1 MLQVGQVG
9 CRCVQWVSQV
19 GCKWGRL
26 TKWAASGPGGASGP
40 QVGQVCCKWAKCAA
54 SGLQAATQAS
64 QRKSLPQTVF
74 CVRETA
80 AIFKPSTAS
89 CLLAIRLTRVT
100 HFGQHFLACRLAQS
114 LSQTLF
120 ILRET
125 LGKWIQAYTATCN
138 TLDTFGTLAA
148 HLPHLAHLQ
157 HTRHTCPTCSTLAPS
172 GPLTAHSMHLAHL
185 HHTCP
190 T

>member
-1 MLQVGQVG
+1 MLQVCQVG
-9 CRCVQWVSQV
+9 CRYIKCI
-19 GCKWGRL
+19 KW
-26 TKWAASGPGGASGP
+26 GASGAS
-40 QVGQVCCKWAKCAA
+40 GS
-54 SGLQAATQAS
+54 SGLQAATQS
-64 QRKSLPQTVF
+64 SHRKSLPQTVF
-74 CVRETA
+74 RVRETA

-100 HFGQHFLACRLAQS
+100 HFGQHFLACRLTQS
-114 LSQTLF
+114 LPQTLF

-138 TLDTFGTLAA
+138 TLDPLAI
-148 HLPHLAHLQ
+148 HSTHLAHLQ
-157 HTRHTCPTCSTLAPS
+157 RTCPTWPTGA
-172 GPLTAHSMHLAHL
+172 LTAHSTHLADL